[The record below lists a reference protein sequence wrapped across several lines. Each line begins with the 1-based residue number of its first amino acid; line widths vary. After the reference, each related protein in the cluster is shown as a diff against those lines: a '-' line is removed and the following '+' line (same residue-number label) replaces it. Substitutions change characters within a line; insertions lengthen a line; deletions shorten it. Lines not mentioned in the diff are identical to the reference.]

1 MRTSRSVLTIGLSI
15 AILSF
20 PAAPPAHAGMFQ
32 NRVVS
37 SDPADNTPR
46 ILDGKVNAIVQI
58 GEKIYAGGVFTQV
71 RSATFGPILDRTNL
85 LAFTAETGAIDL
97 DFAPVLDG
105 EVYTLAAAPDGSL
118 LVGGA
123 FQVVNGVFSKALVKL
138 DRSTGLADS
147 SFNARPDG
155 RVRTMSVNGNR
166 LFIGGSF
173 TAVSGISRSRLAAVD
188 ATTGAVDPGFD
199 LPITASRKAGTA
211 SMVIKMDIDP
221 AGTTLVVLGNFKS
234 IAGFNRWQVVLIDV
248 SSTPAAVL
256 DWHTARY
263 GEAAGSTCSKSFDTY
278 MRDIDFS
285 PDGSYFVIVTTGAH
299 SSGSLC
305 DTAARWE
312 TSRRGSNQQPT
323 WTDYSGGDTFYS
335 VAVTGSAIYVGG
347 HMRWLNNPFAAD
359 FSGPG
364 AVPREGIG
372 ALDPVNGVPLSWN
385 PGRSRGVGAFELYPT
400 ADGLWVGSDT
410 NRIGGEDHPKI
421 ALMPLSGGTVSTAG
435 RTPAL
440 PNDLVHATFG
450 SNPVVL
456 RQSFDGVTAGEPAPV
471 AETIASSVRGL
482 MAIDSTVYAGW
493 SDNKFYRMTYDQNGL
508 GTPVVVN
515 LYALNNF
522 SPKNISGM
530 FYNEGQVFYTLTGNS
545 SMFRRGFSPESR
557 IMASEVFTVPGS
569 VNWSSTRG
577 ITYAGGKIFFANTN
591 GDLLQVEFANSQP
604 SGEVQTVLAATPQ
617 RRWDSMGMFFYPRPD
632 SQAPTAPG
640 IAGGLSV
647 TANTI
652 DLEWSAA
659 TDDVST
665 QLTYEVFRDGGP
677 TPVGTVLSGGPQVTF
692 QDTGLSAGSAHTY
705 TVRAV
710 DDAGNTGPLS
720 QASDPIPVPD
730 LQPPSAPGALVTD
743 NSTPFSIGLSWS
755 AATDDVS
762 TLIEY
767 EVFRDGGSTPHVR
780 IASAGPEVEF
790 RDGDLTAGSTHRYR
804 VRGIDEAGNI
814 GPLGEFSPVTFV
826 DDGNTVFADDFASG
840 GLSSWTFSAGLSID
854 SSASAAPPS
863 VAGSPV
869 LAGAYAYRDF
879 APQPVACASAD
890 VNVGQVTDSAVD
902 LLRFKSAGA
911 GMVRSFLTPSRELSL
926 RSDVDATYLLSQVVL
941 PEGWHNLKM
950 CGSPG
955 EAAAWDLYLDG
966 ELVVDRWIANAGAGE
981 ISRIQIGDPAAKT
994 WSFGFDDVKVTREP
1008 RPTSGDD

>member
-1 MRTSRSVLTIGLSI
+1 MSTSRRVLILGLLI
-15 AILSF
+15 AMLPF
-20 PAAPPAHAGMFQ
+20 PAAPHALAGMLQ

-58 GEKIYAGGVFTQV
+58 GDKIYAGGVFAQV

-85 LAFTAETGAIDL
+85 LAFTAETGAIDP
-97 DFAPVLDG
+97 DFAPVLDD
-105 EVYTLAAAPDGSL
+105 EVYTLAVAPDGSL

-123 FQVVNGVFSKALVKL
+123 FHEVNGVFLKALVKL
-138 DRSTGLADS
+138 DPATGLADS

-155 RVRTMSVNGNR
+155 RVRTMSVDGNR

-173 TAVSGISRSRLAAVD
+173 TAVSGTPRSRLAAVE
-188 ATTGAVDPGFD
+188 ATTGAVDPNFD

-256 DWHTARY
+256 DWHTTRY
-263 GEAAGSTCSKSFDTY
+263 GEAAGSTCSNSFDTY
-278 MRDIDFS
+278 MRDVDFS

-312 TSRRGSNQQPT
+312 TSRRGNNQQPT

-335 VAVTGSAIYVGG
+335 VAVTGAAIYVGG
-347 HMRWLNNPFAAD
+347 HMRWLNNPYAAD
-359 FSGPG
+359 ASGPG

-400 ADGLWVGSDT
+400 ADGLWVGSDS

-421 ALMPLSGGTVSTAG
+421 ALMPLSGGIVSTAG
-435 RTPAL
+435 HTPAL
-440 PNDLVHATFG
+440 PNDLVHATYG
-450 SNPVVL
+450 SNPIVR
-456 RQSFDGVTAGEPAPV
+456 RQSFDGATVGDPTPI
-471 AETIASSVRGL
+471 AETIAASVRGL

-493 SDNKFYRMTYDQNGL
+493 SDNKFYRMTLDRNGF
-508 GTPVVVN
+508 GTPVIVN

-530 FYNEGQVFYTLTGNS
+530 FFHEGQVFYTLAGNA
-545 SMFRRGFSPESR
+545 SMFRRGFSPESS
-557 IMASEVFTVPGS
+557 ILASEVFTVGGS

-577 ITYAGGKIFFANTN
+577 VTQAGGKIFFANSN

-604 SGEVQTVLAATPQ
+604 SGGVQTVLAGTPQ
-617 RRWDSMGMFFYPRPD
+617 RKWDSMGMFFYPRPD
-632 SQAPTAPG
+632 TQAPTAPG
-640 IAGGLSV
+640 TASGLSV

-659 TDDVST
+659 TDDVSN
-665 QLTYEVFRDGGP
+665 QLSYEVFRDGGQ
-677 TPVGTVLSGGPQVTF
+677 TPVGTVSSGGPQVTF
-692 QDTGLSAGSAHTY
+692 QDTGLSAGAAHSY

-710 DDAGNTGPLS
+710 DDAGNIGPLS

-730 LQPPSAPGALVTD
+730 LQPPSAPGTLVTQNTNAFAID
-743 NSTPFSIGLSWS
+743 LSWS
-755 AATDDVS
+755 ASTDDVS

-767 EVFRDGGSTPHVR
+767 EVFRDGGSTPLVR
-780 IASAGPEVEF
+780 ITSADSNVTF
-790 RDGDLTAGSTHRYR
+790 RDIDLAPGSTHRYR
-804 VRGIDEAGNI
+804 VRGIDEAGNL
-814 GPLGEFSPVTFV
+814 GPMGETSPVTFV
-826 DDGNTVFADDFASG
+826 DDGSTVFADDFASG
-840 GLSSWTFSAGLSID
+840 GLSSWTFSAGLSIH

-863 VAGSPV
+863 VTGAPI
-869 LAGAYAYRDF
+869 LARAYAYRDF
-879 APQPVACASAD
+879 APQSFACAGAN
-890 VNVGQVTDSAVD
+890 VNVGQATDSAVD
-902 LLRFKSAGA
+902 LLRFKGA
-911 GMVRSFLTPSRELSL
+911 GGGIVRSFLTPSRELSL
-926 RSDVDATYLLSQVVL
+926 RSDVDATYHLSQVFL
-941 PEGWHNLKM
+941 PEGWHHLEM

-955 EAAAWDLYLDG
+955 AAAAWDLYLDG
-966 ELVVDRWIANAGAGE
+966 ELVVDQWIANAGVGE
-981 ISRIQIGDPAAKT
+981 ISRVQIGDPAAKT
-994 WSFGFDDVKVTREP
+994 WSFGFDDVKVTR
-1008 RPTSGDD
+1008 